1 MPGGGIVRDFR
12 DRKQSVAV
20 CVGIVGDGQLG
31 MLLCEA
37 ATALDISTAILTSSA
52 TSAAAQRA
60 DTAIVGDMHDAAA
73 IARLVRHSDII
84 TFEREDVASPALE
97 ILREAEHQGQV
108 RCHPRLA
115 TIEIIQDK
123 ARQKTW
129 LAQAGLPTLPFSL
142 SDGEINGA
150 VDAAS
155 HLGYPLVQ
163 KSLRGG
169 FDGRGVQIINNPDEL
184 DRAWPGETLYEAHAG
199 DFTEIAVMVARSV
212 DGDVRTFPP
221 VDMTF
226 NSEHSVLDWVF
237 APSALEDSVLA
248 QAEQI
253 ATSAIRALEGI
264 GVFGV
269 ELFRLGNGEILI
281 NEISP
286 RVHNAGHYTLDATET
301 SQFEQHLRAITGLP
315 LADTALRHPAAMRN
329 LLCSDALRPAA
340 EDRGAGC
347 EREGDTAVYWYGK
360 APTRSMRKLGH
371 ITATGKTLSE
381 AAGRVDAAYTSLI
394 NPEPGGIA

>member
-1 MPGGGIVRDFR
+1 MAVR
-12 DRKQSVAV
+12 
-20 CVGIVGDGQLG
+20 VGIVGDGQLG

-37 ATALDISTAILTSSA
+37 AAALGIRTAILTGSE

-84 TFEREDVASPALE
+84 TYEREDVPSDALE
-97 ILREAEHQGQV
+97 SLREAEHQGQV
-108 RCHPRLA
+108 RCYPHLA
-115 TIEIIQDK
+115 TIETLQDK

-129 LAQAGLPTLPFSL
+129 LAQASLPTLPFFL
-142 SDGEINGA
+142 SDGENNGA
-150 VDAAS
+150 ADAAAC
-155 HLGYPLVQ
+155 LGYPLVQ

-169 FDGRGVQIINNPDEL
+169 FDGRGVQILDHPGEL
-184 DRAWPGETLYEAHAG
+184 ARAWPGETLYEPYAG
-199 DFTEIAVMVARSV
+199 DFTEIAVIVARSV
-212 DGDVRTFPP
+212 DGEVRTFPP

-226 NSEHSVLDWVF
+226 NSDHSVLDWVF

-253 ATSAIRALEGI
+253 ARRAIHALQGV

-286 RVHNAGHYTLDATET
+286 RVHNAGHYTLDATES

-315 LADTALRHPAAMRN
+315 FAGTALRHPAAAMRN
-329 LLCSDALRPAA
+329 LLCTDTLRPVA
-340 EDRGAGC
+340 EDRQAGC
-347 EREGDTAVYWYGK
+347 ERKAESESDTAVYWYGK

-371 ITATGKTLSE
+371 ITATGKTASE
-381 AAGRVDAAYTSLI
+381 VSDRVDAAYNSLI
-394 NPEPGGIA
+394 NHQPGAIA